1 MDSSEEFAGTFYS
14 NLRSLI
20 TLVDHLRDAGLQKYI
35 RLPRIVTLGL
45 QSSGKS
51 SVLESIVGLNFL
63 PRNEGVCTRRPLELR
78 LVHEEN
84 QTQPWAIFE
93 GNTTRYTE
101 FEKVREQI
109 ERLTDDRAGKNKG
122 IVDDPIILTIHSS
135 TCPDLT
141 LIDLPGITRI
151 PIKNSDQPADI
162 EKITKEMA
170 YRYISDP
177 RTIILCVI
185 AANTD
190 ISTSE
195 SLLMANK
202 VDKTGIRTLGV
213 ITKIDI
219 MDRGTNAKKVLM
231 GQEVALR
238 LGFIGVKNRSQEDI
252 NNNVR
257 VGAALREEQE
267 YFAQHPVYSTM
278 PPGYLGTDVLTQR
291 LTQILFNHIKHF
303 LPEILKETMYRIKE
317 CDERLKELGP
327 STPVEPKQRTQL
339 LWNMIT
345 DYCETFKNTIRGKFE
360 RRSNSRIAKDLAG
373 GVTIKHYFNT
383 LLEDYSGNYNATQ
396 DYSNEDIQRIMAQ
409 HEGDNIPG
417 FPSVDVLLFLLQPQ
431 LERLKSPVLDCLMD
445 VHSYL
450 DQLAH
455 KIVERV
461 FYRFP
466 TMAGE
471 IGDISSH
478 VLVKE
483 REACKSI
490 VENLIDAEEGYIFTN
505 DVEYLAKR
513 TDLIPKS
520 DAKVARNPENVFVD
534 EIRSRIDTYFRI
546 VVRNVRDTVP
556 KIIGYFLVRS
566 VMDKLQM
573 ELYESINRSETI
585 LNLLSEPA
593 HITTERDNIKKQLQT
608 LRKAEK
614 ILKHDPNLA
623 AQANSIEDEIL
634 KAANEQATSEE
645 PKKKLD
651 DLKDDTTPPPVI
663 QKVDKQ
669 PSGGSGLFSGGK
681 SKGLF

>member
-1 MDSSEEFAGTFYS
+1 MENKEDFAGTFYS

-35 RLPRIVTLGL
+35 KLPRIVTLGL

-63 PRNEGVCTRRPLELR
+63 PRSEGVCTRRPLELR
-78 LVHEEN
+78 LVHEET

-93 GNTTRYTE
+93 GNSNKYTE

-109 ERLTDDRAGKNKG
+109 ERLTDDRAGRNKG

-151 PIKNSDQPADI
+151 PLKNSDQPADI
-162 EKITKEMA
+162 ERITKEMA

-202 VDKTGIRTLGV
+202 VDKAGIRTLGV

-219 MDRGTNAKKVLM
+219 MDRGTNAKKVIM
-231 GQEVALR
+231 GQEVTLR

-252 NNNVR
+252 NNNVK

-303 LPEILKETMYRIKE
+303 LPEILKETMYRIKD
-317 CDERLKELGP
+317 CDERSKDLGP
-327 STPVEPKQRTQL
+327 STPVEPKQKTQM

-360 RRSNSRIAKDLAG
+360 RRGNSRIAKDLAG

-383 LLEDYSGNYNATQ
+383 LLEDYSGNYNATE
-396 DYSNEDIQRIMAQ
+396 DYSNEEIQRIMAQ

-417 FPSVDVLLFLLQPQ
+417 FPSVDVLLFLLHPQ
-431 LERLKSPVLDCLMD
+431 LERLKGPVLDCLND

-450 DQLAH
+450 DQLSR
-455 KIVERV
+455 KIIERV

-466 TMAGE
+466 SLVAE

-478 VLVKE
+478 VLIKE
-483 REACKSI
+483 RENCKTI
-490 VENLIDAEEGYIFTN
+490 VEELVDAEEGYIFTN

-520 DAKVARNPENVFVD
+520 DNKVPKTAESLFVD

-566 VMDKLQM
+566 VMDKMQM
-573 ELYESINRSETI
+573 QLYESINRSETV

-593 HITTERDNIKKQLQT
+593 HISTERENIRKQLST

-623 AQANSIEDEIL
+623 LQANSIEDEIS
-634 KAANEQATSEE
+634 KIESEASE
-645 PKKKLD
+645 SGTAKKKAD
-651 DLKDDTTPPPVI
+651 EDSTIGQRPSKTPP
-663 QKVDKQ
+663 
-669 PSGGSGLFSGGK
+669 
-681 SKGLF
+681 KGIF